1 MIAKIDSR
9 LRQAKCNMSK
19 PFGGCSII
27 LTGDPAQ
34 LLPVAASPLY
44 NKNTKRV
51 MQQLGLNAY
60 QLFKNVVEL
69 KQIVRQQNINN
80 CPKQKHFIELLGRL
94 RNAES
99 TIDDWKLLCER
110 NPTPQLLHQFSD
122 ALRLNDLNEAVD
134 ICNKEKLLTINKPIP
149 KINASNT
156 GRAKNASPDMFSG
169 LINSFFICVDSEV
182 VLTSN
187 IW

>member
-34 LLPVAASPLY
+34 LLPVADSPLY

-80 CPKQKHFIELLGRL
+80 CPKQKHFIEKCR
-94 RNAES
+94 
-99 TIDDWKLLCER
+99 IHD
-110 NPTPQLLHQFSD
+110 
-122 ALRLNDLNEAVD
+122 
-134 ICNKEKLLTINKPIP
+134 
-149 KINASNT
+149 
-156 GRAKNASPDMFSG
+156 
-169 LINSFFICVDSEV
+169 
-182 VLTSN
+182 
-187 IW
+187 